1 MENVAD
7 PKEFGKRGEP
17 LFFGL
22 LLLLALIFFPP
33 AFFKVRMQH
42 CSSAYC
48 ATCTGLKL
56 LLTRHFGCSNNWHLR
71 VD

>member
-1 MENVAD
+1 MLHHFQTLGLHCTLLLQELMENVAD

-33 AFFKVRMQH
+33 AFFKV
-42 CSSAYC
+42 
-48 ATCTGLKL
+48 
-56 LLTRHFGCSNNWHLR
+56 
-71 VD
+71 